1 MHGAILFLCM
11 ELYYSYGG
19 RNSIAMKVGMGG
31 STLSDT
37 TRGENCCYAR
47 KHLQPREAASAATRG
62 SKSLSRRKRKA
73 VSLKTKGRNAKAPYC
88 LILK

>member
-31 STLSDT
+31 SPLSD
-37 TRGENCCYAR
+37 
-47 KHLQPREAASAATRG
+47 ATRG
-62 SKSLSRRKRKA
+62 NK
-73 VSLKTKGRNAKAPYC
+73 KAPTPKSESLLYFPSRGRGFFT
-88 LILK
+88 IFV